1 MHTFSVI
8 TAVLL
13 AAVLHANASPM
24 PRQIGA
30 FYFNGPDQ
38 SQVWVDL
45 DPRVLEEGPNPLR
58 LNVTVAFPGRTLA
71 GAPPRVTVRAASNDA
86 AFPLRVRVPVLKF
99 ILHTGEAI
107 DLTGPG
113 SVYQFSA
120 GCEKCPAN
128 TLTVDMPFAQL
139 QTIAASP
146 LIEADALGFRMRL
159 TPSDVTALRKLV
171 AAVSDGVTVPDH

>member
-1 MHTFSVI
+1 
-8 TAVLL
+8 
-13 AAVLHANASPM
+13 
-24 PRQIGA
+24 
-30 FYFNGPDQ
+30 
-38 SQVWVDL
+38 
-45 DPRVLEEGPNPLR
+45 
-58 LNVTVAFPGRTLA
+58 
-71 GAPPRVTVRAASNDA
+71 VRAASEDA

-99 ILHTGEAI
+99 ILHNGEVI

-128 TLTVDMPFAQL
+128 TLTVDMPFVQL

-159 TPSDVTALRKLV
+159 TPSDVTALRRLV
-171 AAVSDGVTVPDH
+171 AAVTDGATVSDH

>member
-1 MHTFSVI
+1 MWL
-8 TAVLL
+8 VLV
-13 AAVLHANASPM
+13 AALLHPNSSPK
-24 PRQIGA
+24 PGELGA
-30 FYFNGPDQ
+30 FYFDVLNQ

-58 LNVTVAFPGRTLA
+58 LNVTVAFPGRTLT
-71 GAPPRVTVRAASNDA
+71 GAPARVTVRAASNDA

>member
-1 MHTFSVI
+1 MWL
-8 TAVLL
+8 VLV
-13 AAVLHANASPM
+13 AALLHPNASPR
-24 PRQIGA
+24 PGELGT
-30 FYFNGPDQ
+30 FYFDVLNE

-58 LNVTVAFPGRTLA
+58 LNVTVGFPGRTLA
-71 GAPPRVTVRAASNDA
+71 GAPARVTVRAASDDA

-99 ILHTGEAI
+99 VLHTGEAI
-107 DLTGPG
+107 DLTGSG

-128 TLTVDMPFAQL
+128 TLTTNMTFAQL

-146 LIEADALGFRMRL
+146 LVEVEALGFKMRL

-171 AAVSDGVTVPDH
+171 AAVSDGVTVSDH